1 MAVKRV
7 ALTALLVAAAV
18 ASWQWMRRNRVW
30 EANRKEFEYPE
41 NWVEPDLHG
50 DEPPSSEEPE
60 TTLLE
65 DEIPPV

>member
-7 ALTALLVAAAV
+7 ALTALLFAAAA

-30 EANRKEFEYPE
+30 EANREEFGYPE
-41 NWVEPDLHG
+41 NWVEPELHS
-50 DEPPSSEEPE
+50 DEPPSSAKPE
-60 TTLLE
+60 STVLE